1 MQSSKPHEVGSRAR
15 AKQSSRRVDERA
27 LASGGKS
34 AAQLRRENEAFA
46 SLARSV
52 HVNFAASRSLG

>member
-1 MQSSKPHEVGSRAR
+1 MKASKRHAVGSRAR
-15 AKQSSRRVDERA
+15 AKDGSRRADERA

-34 AAQLRRENEAFA
+34 AAQLRRENEVFA

-52 HVNFAASRSLG
+52 DVNIAASRSLG